1 MKPSIVLTF
10 AVIGILMG
18 ASAVMGLIQ
27 PRQETFISIV
37 IALGG
42 ALWIS
47 GAPHRRFLTGFLSG
61 LLGGM
66 LSLAVEAVFIE
77 RYIAHNPEAARAFAT
92 LPKGMSARVLCLV
105 ISPFYG
111 ALLGVALGFLSWLA
125 GKLRPK
131 PAA

>member
-27 PRQETFISIV
+27 PRQETLISIV
-37 IALGG
+37 IAIGG

-47 GAPHRRFLTGFLSG
+47 GATQRRFLTGFLSG

-66 LSLAVEAVFIE
+66 LPLVVEGVFIE
-77 RYIAHNPEAARAFAT
+77 RYMAQNPESASVFGT
-92 LPKGMSARVLCLV
+92 LPKGLSARVLCLA

-111 ALLGVALGFLSWLA
+111 AVAGLVLGFLSWLA

-131 PAA
+131 PAV

>member
-1 MKPSIVLTF
+1 MRQCLGLGLEWPAAVLEESASKRVRAVHCRGAMKPSIVLTF

-47 GAPHRRFLTGFLSG
+47 GAP
-61 LLGGM
+61 
-66 LSLAVEAVFIE
+66 
-77 RYIAHNPEAARAFAT
+77 IAA
-92 LPKGMSARVLCLV
+92 SSRV
-105 ISPFYG
+105 S
-111 ALLGVALGFLSWLA
+111 
-125 GKLRPK
+125 
-131 PAA
+131 